1 MMYAVALLAAVTL
14 DFVSGGSFFSAQTH
28 QGTPVDPL
36 VFIKDS
42 RPVANAKPEAG
53 KLNILHEASVGA
65 AVLGSDS
72 ATPLYNADGTSLDV
86 SLANWLGAHGVAQVT
101 PAGPNADVVSAT
113 FYGLMPDADYSL
125 FQGHTT
131 TNFLDIAPLD
141 GSGSSNSF
149 RSDDDGRGSI
159 NVTTARPL
167 GQFDT
172 IVLVYHSDNQ
182 THGSSPGNPGYT
194 AHVQLVARVH

>member
-1 MMYAVALLAAVTL
+1 
-14 DFVSGGSFFSAQTH
+14 
-28 QGTPVDPL
+28 
-36 VFIKDS
+36 
-42 RPVANAKPEAG
+42 
-53 KLNILHEASVGA
+53 LHEAGMGP

-86 SLANWLGAHGVAQVT
+86 SLANWLGAHGVAQIA
-101 PAGPNADVVSAT
+101 PAGPNADLVTAT
-113 FYGLMPDADYSL
+113 FYGLIPDADYGL

-131 TNFLDIAPLD
+131 TSYLDIAPLD

-159 NVTTARPL
+159 SVSTTHQL
-167 GQFDT
+167 GRFDT
-172 IVLVYHSDNQ
+172 VVLVYHSDNQ

-194 AHVQLVARVH
+194 AHVQLVAIVH